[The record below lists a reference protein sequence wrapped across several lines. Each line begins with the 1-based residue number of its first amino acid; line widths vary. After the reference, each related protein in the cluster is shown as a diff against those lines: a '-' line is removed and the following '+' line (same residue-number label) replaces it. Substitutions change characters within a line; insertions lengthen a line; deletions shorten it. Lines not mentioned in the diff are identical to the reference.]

1 MKLNHFL
8 SFSKKPPQQY
18 SLFTKSYFSSLTK
31 SILVAIVFFMS
42 VSYSSFSYSQNL
54 QTIAS
59 TTGEADKIEISE
71 AYPNPATHYI
81 QFDYRLTDRTSEGKI
96 TVYNLLGSV
105 IGDYR
110 LNNYANR
117 LQIPVDNLKAGIYF
131 YTVSINNKSL
141 ITKKFIVK
149 H

>member
-1 MKLNHFL
+1 MKTKHFL
-8 SFSKKPPQQY
+8 SFSKKPPQQSSFQLLLK
-18 SLFTKSYFSSLTK
+18 SL
-31 SILVAIVFFMS
+31 LVAFVFALT

-59 TTGEADKIEISE
+59 TTNEVDKIEISE
-71 AYPNPATHYI
+71 AYPNPAAHFI
-81 QFDYRLTDRTSEGKI
+81 QFDYRITDRMSEGKI

-105 IGDYR
+105 IGSYR
-110 LNNYANR
+110 LNNYDNR

-131 YTVSINNKSL
+131 YTISINNKSL
-141 ITKKFIVK
+141 ITKKFVVK